1 MPGLNLVSGLNNTKT
16 NSNTDP
22 ETAKHL
28 EKQER
33 KIKFEKR
40 KELQKKLKI
49 INNNIEYNKAL
60 EQKLLKEYEDDN
72 YKYIKER
79 DMEMKKV
86 KILIYEEE
94 MRQIEIEE
102 DIEEL
107 RNQGT

>member
-1 MPGLNLVSGLNNTKT
+1 MKDFEGKPLFLPRTIETIPFRLSDSEMKLYNDVSKYV
-16 NSNTDP
+16 
-22 ETAKHL
+22 
-28 EKQER
+28 
-33 KIKFEKR
+33 
-40 KELQKKLKI
+40 
-49 INNNIEYNKAL
+49 IEQYNKAL

-79 DMEMKKV
+79 DMEMKKI